1 WPTKHWGQVHPVYA
15 LLKYFSLQPE
25 LQAWIS
31 KQLASID
38 EKQIVP
44 FLVWAIDIL
53 KLSNLTD
60 EGVHMV
66 KVLSMEVWVP
76 RIINFWRHSHI
87 TVVRRSL
94 ELVHR
99 WMIKRGEHQN
109 NMETILKVR
118 EYIHLCKETL
128 SRPQLALLQDHDRT
142 DFFYQS
148 IWDPSTPC
156 LLTIDRECLNLL
168 IQITV
173 ASISDILHHQ
183 SDTENQSLVSQ
194 LDIALQQSMVTFEDT
209 LSSTRSILDFIFSIC
224 GSNDQ
229 VMIWLQL
236 DILDIYLY
244 LEQQND
250 KAAPSP
256 SSTALSRTLSPLL
269 SRINPH
275 TMFIYFLERTGM
287 DYELVVDL
295 LMSDETDMLLFLTRY
310 LKYVERHMQV
320 FVQAVNQ
327 VLVDT
332 DGDSEDE
339 DEENSGIHS
348 VMGLLYQVWTVLQS
362 DIFPYNASVLAR
374 RISSVLECLKQAIV
388 E

>member
-1 WPTKHWGQVHPVYA
+1 
-15 LLKYFSLQPE
+15 
-25 LQAWIS
+25 
-31 KQLASID
+31 
-38 EKQIVP
+38 
-44 FLVWAIDIL
+44 
-53 KLSNLTD
+53 
-60 EGVHMV
+60 MV
-66 KVLSMEVWVP
+66 KVLSMEVWIP
-76 RIINFWRHSHI
+76 RIIDFWRHSHI
-87 TVVRRSL
+87 TVIRRSL

-109 NMETILKVR
+109 NMEMILKLR
-118 EYIHLCKETL
+118 EYIHLCKATL

-148 IWDPSTPC
+148 VWDTSSPC

-173 ASISDILHHQ
+173 ASISDMLRHQ
-183 SDTENQSLVSQ
+183 SDSKNLSLASQ
-194 LDIALQQSMVTFEDT
+194 LDVALQQSMMTFQDT

-229 VMIWLQL
+229 VMVSLQI
-236 DILDIYLY
+236 DILSIYLY

-250 KAAPSP
+250 NAASSSSP
-256 SSTALSRTLSPLL
+256 LSSSPALSRTLAPLL

-275 TMFIYFLERTGM
+275 TIFIYFLERTGM

-310 LKYVERHMQV
+310 LKYVERHTQE
-320 FVQAVNQ
+320 FVQAVDQ
-327 VLVDT
+327 VLGDA
-332 DGDSEDE
+332 DDDSEDE

-348 VMGLLYQVWTVLQS
+348 VMGLLYQVSAVLQS

-374 RISSVLECLKQAIV
+374 RISSVLERLKQAIV